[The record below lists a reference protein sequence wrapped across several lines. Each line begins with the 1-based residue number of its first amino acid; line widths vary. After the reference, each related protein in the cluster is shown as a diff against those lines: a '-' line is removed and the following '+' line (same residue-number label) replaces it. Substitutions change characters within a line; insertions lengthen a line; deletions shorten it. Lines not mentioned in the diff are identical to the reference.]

1 MSNARA
7 RWGGLRSEVAVIT
20 RESGKGRR
28 VTRIVR
34 AMQWSL
40 LIVPLTIVG
49 LAVAIVFG
57 AQTLYADRALPGV
70 SVAGVDI
77 GSLTRAGAEE
87 RLRTE
92 LETPWA
98 ESTIVARADGRTWT
112 TTNGALAVRPDMAAA
127 LDGAFALGKSGT
139 LIDRL
144 GAWADAL
151 GGGAS
156 APMTLKAQGDAL
168 ERWLAQVSADVE
180 RTAVT
185 GSLAVGPNGL
195 QVTSPIVGQQLDRV
209 STAATILAAQ
219 SLGDREIDLTVRA
232 VYPAVDPSGFRD
244 ALAKAQAATTPLSV
258 SVEDRHVSEDA
269 AGLGTLLHIERVVAK
284 SGELDAIPAGA
295 IAPAVRYRYTV
306 TLDEARVAEWV
317 SALGARLD
325 RPAVSAK
332 FSVTR
337 ENVASVVP
345 GVAGIRLQQDKM
357 KALLMDELFKPT
369 SGARELVAPSAADAN
384 GLTTQQALEWLP
396 KMTRTSTFTTYFPV
410 SRSRHANIATG
421 SAQFDGVVIM
431 PGQTFSFWELL
442 GPVTVE
448 RGYAYAGA
456 IIQNRSDENVIGG
469 GLCQVSTTMFNSIA
483 RLGYKID
490 ERHAHGYLIDRYPL
504 GLDAAVFDP
513 GVDFRWTND
522 TASPVFLWSWVSDT
536 SVTFD
541 VWGLP
546 TGRTVTFSDAVQ
558 RNFVAVPADQP
569 ADPAFPK
576 GVSVSG
582 RDVIRTRTVVAEG
595 KVLHQDTFFSR
606 YAPVWGGPAAPVEA
620 PKTP

>member
-1 MSNARA
+1 
-7 RWGGLRSEVAVIT
+7 VAVIT

-595 KVLHQDTFFSR
+595 KVLHQDTFFSH